1 MGDAAEQDFSI
12 DDDVI
17 AVGGARGT
25 VCDISTMA
33 NGVTVYGVRE
43 LTGAVR
49 YYTADGLKRFL

>member
-1 MGDAAEQDFSI
+1 MGDAAQEDFSI

-25 VCDISTMA
+25 ICDIRTMA
-33 NGVTVYGVRE
+33 NGVPVYGVQD

-49 YYTADGLKRFL
+49 YYVADGLKRFL